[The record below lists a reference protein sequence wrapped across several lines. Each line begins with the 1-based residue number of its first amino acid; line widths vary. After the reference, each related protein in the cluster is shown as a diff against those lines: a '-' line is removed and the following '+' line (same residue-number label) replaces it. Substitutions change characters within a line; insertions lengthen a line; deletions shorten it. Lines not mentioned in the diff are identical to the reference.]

1 MYKIYS
7 GFIPDREN
15 RENEKCQE
23 NVREMSGNFFI
34 SQMSGKCQGIFFLN
48 GIIDDFRPII
58 DNLLL
63 IFYKMLSIVDDFL
76 SDVENLFYVFHLTS
90 NNLIETYMVA

>member
-1 MYKIYS
+1 MS
-7 GFIPDREN
+7 HVLTGFIPDREN
-15 RENEKCQE
+15 RENRENEKCQG

-34 SQMSGKCQGIFFLN
+34 SQMSGKCQGTFFKN

-63 IFYKMLSIVDDFL
+63 I
-76 SDVENLFYVFHLTS
+76 
-90 NNLIETYMVA
+90 